1 MQIKNKSYWDTLPI
15 DIEDNILQ
23 HRSVIL
29 IQKNAKKMFYNKYG
43 INWKNNIQ
51 NYQDDFDYYCY
62 RYGINDPDE
71 DYYNYYKYNDIDKV
85 TRYDFP

>member
-1 MQIKNKSYWDTLPI
+1 
-15 DIEDNILQ
+15 
-23 HRSVIL
+23 
-29 IQKNAKKMFYNKYG
+29 MFYNKYG